1 MKSPWSN
8 RRELGMHS
16 GAQIANL
23 RRATMSERQTKAAY
37 TGLAATDFVAGIVS
51 LTTSCFSR

>member
-1 MKSPWSN
+1 
-8 RRELGMHS
+8 MHS

-51 LTTSCFSR
+51 LTLSCLSR